1 MKLALKSLAKL
12 HAMSYAYF
20 NDSNADVKEF
30 SATLKLM
37 IDKYYQP
44 SASSE
49 DRAKAKDQLAEKFDN
64 LLQVVSATPNGAE
77 VAKRAQRK
85 IGDRLYAIYK
95 DAHAT
100 SSNFSV
106 LCHGFTI
113 QENFMFSYI
122 TEEEFARGKPNE
134 AKLVNFQVNYFY
146 KPENAFKL
154 SVNFFSQAFQL

>member
-20 NDSNADVKEF
+20 NDSNADIKEF

-49 DRAKAKDQLAEKFDN
+49 DRALAKERLVEKFDN
-64 LLQVVSATPNGAE
+64 LLRVVSATPNGVE
-77 VAKRAQRK
+77 VAKKAKSK
-85 IGDRLYAIYK
+85 IRDRLYAIYK

-100 SSNFSV
+100 SSSFSV
-106 LCHGFTI
+106 LCHGYPI
-113 QENFMFSYI
+113 QENFMFSYQADDD
-122 TEEEFARGKPNE
+122 EFSRGRPKE
-134 AKLVNFQVNYFY
+134 AKLVNFQVNCVMAL
-146 KPENAFKL
+146 K
-154 SVNFFSQAFQL
+154 SQCSA